1 MYRIDIVI
9 DKQIR
14 LMKVLYI
21 LHSTLT
27 TGGATK
33 AVMCLAHGLKEK
45 GVSPVFFVPDKNG
58 IYATMLEEGYEV
70 YAFPFRMSIYP
81 SHKSIRDFLLY
92 LPRLMFM
99 ILLNAIALLRLRQL
113 VIKVRPDIIH
123 TNTSVLDIGRIVA
136 KWTDIPH
143 VQHVR
148 EYGDKDFSMEYFPT
162 YNYAHRSMC
171 DFNACNICIT
181 KGIRD
186 YHGFTEKTNATVVY
200 DGVYPQ
206 LSSMPGNFKKNYFL
220 YAGRIE
226 YGKGVDLLL
235 KAYKEYTNKVE
246 NPIPLKIA
254 GGVSDVAYYDGIKNY
269 ITENQLDSYV
279 TMMGVIGNIER
290 LMQEARA
297 LVIPSRSEGFGFCM
311 PEAMFNGCL
320 CIGHDKAGTKEQLEN
335 GLEYSGGNIALSYDT
350 TEELTNRLIEVHGS
364 DDEHWREM
372 KKRAFNTVNNLYT
385 QNHAVETV
393 LEIYR
398 MVISRKVDNS
408 CNI

>member
-1 MYRIDIVI
+1 M
-9 DKQIR
+9 
-14 LMKVLYI
+14 
-21 LHSTLT
+21 
-27 TGGATK
+27 
-33 AVMCLAHGLKEK
+33 
-45 GVSPVFFVPDKNG
+45 
-58 IYATMLEEGYEV
+58 
-70 YAFPFRMSIYP
+70 
-81 SHKSIRDFLLY
+81 
-92 LPRLMFM
+92 
-99 ILLNAIALLRLRQL
+99 
-113 VIKVRPDIIH
+113 
-123 TNTSVLDIGRIVA
+123 
-136 KWTDIPH
+136 
-143 VQHVR
+143 
-148 EYGDKDFSMEYFPT
+148 
-162 YNYAHRSMC
+162 
-171 DFNACNICIT
+171 
-181 KGIRD
+181 
-186 YHGFTEKTNATVVY
+186 VY